1 MMNERD
7 VNLEDSQ
14 IVKPGAKK
22 KLTLHNKLT
31 SDMHI
36 TIHTQFPWVID
47 WGEKV
52 PA

>member
-36 TIHTQFPWVID
+36 TNAQFTWVM
-47 WGEKV
+47 ERKKV
-52 PA
+52 QV